1 MGPKGKTL
9 MQTYCSA
16 GYKQRANGAELD
28 KLWAQSDIYQE
39 VKRLRAETPRG
50 TPFTVAYNG
59 KQVECKNLAVKLK
72 PVTAAERLNPT
83 SERCMWLP
91 STEVAAPAHAPEPP
105 QQPVHELGSDDEEY
119 WDQLEVI
126 GMETISAMEACEQN
140 AAAAMVQ
147 MSHIPNSSRY

>member
-1 MGPKGKTL
+1 M
-9 MQTYCSA
+9 
-16 GYKQRANGAELD
+16 
-28 KLWAQSDIYQE
+28 
-39 VKRLRAETPRG
+39 KRLRAEAPRG

-105 QQPVHELGSDDEEY
+105 QKLVHELGSDDEEY
-119 WDQLEVI
+119 WDQLEEI
-126 GMETISAMEACEQN
+126 GMETISAMEAREQN
-140 AAAAMVQ
+140 AAAAMVE
-147 MSHIPNSSRY
+147 SHTQLQPLLRNPTLHLRRL